1 MIICYS
7 IINIFSQSEQV
18 IAGCLS
24 EEEIMGLKAMF
35 KNMDTDNS
43 GTITLEELK
52 QGLSKQGTKLSEYE
66 VKQLMEAVSFIDIVQ
81 PLVIWVN

>member
-7 IINIFSQSEQV
+7 INIFSQSEQV

-66 VKQLMEAVSFIDIVQ
+66 VKQLMEAVSFINIVR
-81 PLVIWVN
+81 PLVI